1 MTHPEAEVAARNAVL
16 QHESLGLKRVG
27 AGQGA
32 TLWVDGTRATRVGAV
47 FANGVAMAADNRF
60 TIGTK
65 PPMDISY
72 PPGNARA
79 PIYNAND
86 LPRGTVLTAQQAA
99 ERLNAPKLIV
109 LLGPAG
115 R

>member
-1 MTHPEAEVAARNAVL
+1 MKKSMRLLSCLVLASWALGASAQSVWTYEVI
-16 QHESLGLKRVG
+16 G
-27 AGQGA
+27 A
-32 TLWVDGTRATRVGAV
+32 
-47 FANGVAMAADNRF
+47 NNEY

-79 PIYNAND
+79 PIYTSAEM
-86 LPRGTVLTAQQAA
+86 PRGTVLTSQQAA
-99 ERLNAPKLIV
+99 ERMNAPKLIII
-109 LLGPAG
+109 LGPM